1 MRCGNMKTFFYSV
14 LIFLSLIGEAN
25 SQNMVV
31 NPSFEEKDT
40 ILIKRTFDN
49 ILCLTG
55 WNFKVFNTHSV
66 SLGKQTPYGN
76 FRYAT
81 KVNNGLNPKSGN
93 MMAEIN
99 TLYYTINQNSQT
111 QSQTFIAGKLEKP
124 LIKNRYYYFEMWY
137 SLNWFGNIAS
147 NNIGVWF
154 SDSVTINNIDRTI
167 IKPDLNAECILYT
180 NPAQWKKLSGV
191 FIAETNANM
200 FVIGNF
206 SNDENTKV
214 VKIENPVQ
222 YYNKREWDKLRE
234 TTIISS
240 YFIDE
245 IIVRQ
250 EEAKSI
256 KSRFGCEDKF
266 DKIETGQLL
275 HLDNIYFETNKSRLL
290 SQSTIQLDELFIA
303 LSQRPTLEIE
313 IRGHTDN
320 SGNMTFNQVL
330 SENRAKAVLDY
341 LVLKGISAERLSYI
355 GLGPTEPVVP
365 NDSETNKAKNR
376 RVEIKVIKN

>member
-1 MRCGNMKTFFYSV
+1 MRTFFFSF
-14 LIFLSLIGEAN
+14 LIFLSLIGEAY
-25 SQNMVV
+25 SQNMVI
-31 NPSFEEKDT
+31 NPGFEETDT
-40 ILIKRTFDN
+40 ISIKRTFEN

-55 WNFKVFNTHSV
+55 WNFKVFDTQSI

-99 TLYYTINQNSQT
+99 TLYFTKNQNKHS

-124 LIKNRYYYFEMWY
+124 LIKNRSYYFEMWY

-154 SDSVTINNIDRTI
+154 SDSVTIHNIDRI
-167 IKPDLNAECILYT
+167 LIKPDLNAECILYT

-191 FIAETNANM
+191 FVAKKNANM

-206 SNDENTKV
+206 SNDENTLK

-222 YYNKREWDKLRE
+222 YYNKGEWDKLRE
-234 TTIISS
+234 TTTISS

-250 EEAKSI
+250 EDAKSI
-256 KSRFGCEDKF
+256 KIRFGCEEKF
-266 DKIETGQLL
+266 DRIETGQLL
-275 HLDNIYFETNKSRLL
+275 QLDNIYFETNKASLL

-303 LSQRPTLEIE
+303 LNEKPTLEIE

-320 SGNMTFNQVL
+320 SGNINFNQVL
-330 SENRAKAVLDY
+330 SENRAKAVFDY
-341 LVLKGISAERLSYI
+341 LVLKGISAKRLNYI

-365 NDSETNKAKNR
+365 NNTGANKAKNR